1 MLRDSNAGLI
11 AISGIVKVKRIFK
24 VDFLENVLVDM
35 GAEISSKISEEKTL
49 EKPKRSAF
57 VFITT
62 ESDASHLALE
72 DLRKID
78 EVKEVYLAHGAY
90 DLIAKVSGE
99 SFDHVREIVHTRIR
113 NLSNVKSTLTLT
125 LI

>member
-1 MLRDSNAGLI
+1 
-11 AISGIVKVKRIFK
+11 
-24 VDFLENVLVDM
+24 LENVFVDM
-35 GAEISSKISEEKTL
+35 GTEISSQDSSKQNMN
-49 EKPKRSAF
+49 KPLRSAF

-62 ESDASHLALE
+62 DSDSSHLALE

-78 EVKEVYLAHGAY
+78 EIKEVYLAHGAY

-99 SFDHVREIVHTRIR
+99 SFENLREIVHKRIG
-113 NLSNVKSTLTLT
+113 NLSSIKSTLTLT